1 MNIPEEPLVS
11 VVTPVY
17 NGEDFLTECIESVL
31 RQTYG
36 NYEYIIVNNCST
48 DRSLEIALN
57 YAKKDGRIRVESN
70 RQFLGV
76 IANHNTAFR
85 LICSDSKYCKVVS
98 ADDWLFPEC
107 LTRMV
112 GVAEANPSAVRRV
125 VMVLHGGQR
134 EGQQIWNSLKQV

>member
-1 MNIPEEPLVS
+1 MQLSQPS
-11 VVTPVY
+11 
-17 NGEDFLTECIESVL
+17 
-31 RQTYG
+31 QT
-36 NYEYIIVNNCST
+36 VNCST

-85 LICSDSKYCKVVS
+85 LISPDSKYCKVVS

-107 LTRMV
+107 LARMV
-112 GVAEANPSAVRRV
+112 ARCRSESIRRLYWMLSAQWRSR
-125 VMVLHGGQR
+125 
-134 EGQQIWNSLKQV
+134 QIARFQVSEDSVFRPGIMPGTFQERARIWIRQSDVTLIQS